1 MITFLVCLAL
11 LVAAY
16 FTYGRYLERLCGA
29 DAGRPVPSAVS
40 FDGVDY
46 IPMPMWKTF
55 LVQLLNIAGLGP
67 IFGAV
72 LGAAYGP
79 VAFLWI
85 TFGGIFM
92 GAAHDFI
99 AGMISLRNN
108 GASLPETVGTY
119 LGNGVKQL
127 MRVFSVGLMVLVGAV
142 FLSQPASLIANRI
155 DAPAL
160 SGIVFGDFSWLLLIV
175 LGVILVY
182 YIAATLLPV
191 DKIIGRIYPVFG
203 FALLFMAVGILVV
216 LLFGGEYTIPEFT
229 SFENCIADAK
239 AFPIV
244 PMLFTTIACGA
255 ISGFHA
261 TQSPL
266 MARCMRNERESRSV
280 FYGAMISE
288 SIIALVWAAIAMAF
302 WGDVAGLNG
311 AIAEYGG
318 QAAVMID
325 VIANKTL
332 GPALAVF
339 VIFGVVACAITSGD
353 TDTAFRSARLIVA
366 DFMGVEQRTLR
377 KRIYICIP
385 LFALGLLIIF
395 GLPFQTM
402 WSYFAWMNQT
412 LAAVTLWM
420 IVAYL
425 RHRGRAVWV
434 GLIPALVMTYV
445 CASYIFVS
453 PLMLGM
459 QNRTAAY
466 LLGGGVTLA
475 VLVAMIFKLKDN
487 DAKGIS

>member
-1 MITFLVCLAL
+1 MKKKLQPAITLLQQYMAQDMTVYAGHATLFLLTAFFPLLMWL
-11 LVAAY
+11 LVVVNTLPG
-16 FTYGRYLERLCGA
+16 FTVDSVVELFFRFLP
-29 DAGRPVPSAVS
+29 DIPVIR
-40 FDGVDY
+40 D
-46 IPMPMWKTF
+46 T
-55 LVQLLNIAGLGP
+55 IAGL
-67 IFGAV
+67 ITSMNENSNTFVASLAV
-72 LGAAYGP
+72 VTTLVSASSGMAAIQKGLQKLTPGSRRTMLDRLWAVVYTF
-79 VAFLWI
+79 AFL
-85 TFGGIFM
+85 
-92 GAAHDFI
+92 
-99 AGMISLRNN
+99 
-108 GASLPETVGTY
+108 
-119 LGNGVKQL
+119 
-127 MRVFSVGLMVLVGAV
+127 
-142 FLSQPASLIANRI
+142 
-155 DAPAL
+155 
-160 SGIVFGDFSWLLLIV
+160 WLLLIV

-353 TDTAFRSARLIVA
+353 TAFRSARLIVA
-366 DFMGVEQRTLR
+366 DIFRIEQRTQW
-377 KRIYICIP
+377 KRFAIALP
-385 LFALGLLIIF
+385 LFVAGYLITRVDF
-395 GLPFQTM
+395 TVV
-402 WSYFAWMNQT
+402 WRYFAWTNQT
-412 LAAVTLWM
+412 LATIVLWAVVVWLFAAKRNYF
-420 IVAYL
+420 VAL
-425 RHRGRAVWV
+425 LPAVF
-434 GLIPALVMTYV
+434 MTFI
-445 CASYIFVS
+445 CASFVFVS
-453 PLMLGM
+453 GQFFGM
-459 QNRTAAY
+459 ENRPAAY
-466 LLGGGVTLA
+466 ALAGAATAVVLCFILL
-475 VLVAMIFKLKDN
+475 KLRRN
-487 DAKGIS
+487 GRSNP

>member
-1 MITFLVCLAL
+1 MLTFLVCLTAL
-11 LVAAY
+11 VIAY
-16 FTYGRYLERLCGA
+16 FTYGRYLERVA
-29 DAGRPVPSAVS
+29 AIDPARSVPSETL

-46 IPMPMWKTF
+46 VPMPRWRVF
-55 LVQLLNIAGLGP
+55 LIQLLNIAGTGP
-67 IFGAV
+67 IFGAI
-72 LGAAYGP
+72 LGAAFGP

-85 TFGGIFM
+85 TLGGIFM
-92 GAAHDFI
+92 GAMHDFLSGVMLVRNDGLSI
-99 AGMISLRNN
+99 PEVAGR
-108 GASLPETVGTY
+108 Y
-119 LGNGVKQL
+119 LGTG
-127 MRVFSVGLMVLVGAV
+127 MRQFMRLFSVVLLVLVGAV
-142 FLSQPASLIANRI
+142 FLLSPADI
-155 DAPAL
+155 L
-160 SGIVFGDFSWLLLIV
+160 SGMVPSVPHTVWVWL
-175 LGVILVY
+175 ILAY
-182 YIAATLLPV
+182 YFVATLLPI
-191 DKIIGRIYPVFG
+191 DKIIGKIYPIFG
-203 FALLFMAVGILVV
+203 VALILMALALLGV
-216 LLFGGEYTIPEFT
+216 LLFGPYRIPELT
-229 SFENCIADAK
+229 TLANAQLDPHSV
-239 AFPIV
+239 PIV
-244 PMLFTTIACGA
+244 PTLFITIACGA

-339 VIFGVVACAITSGD
+339 VIFGVVACAITSG
-353 TDTAFRSARLIVA
+353 DTAFRSARLIVA

>member
-1 MITFLVCLAL
+1 MLTFLVCLTAL
-11 LVAAY
+11 VIAY
-16 FTYGRYLERLCGA
+16 FTYGRYLERVA
-29 DAGRPVPSAVS
+29 AIDPAHSVPSETL

-46 IPMPMWKTF
+46 VPMPRWRVF
-55 LVQLLNIAGLGP
+55 LIQLLNIAGTGP
-67 IFGAV
+67 IFGAI
-72 LGAAYGP
+72 LGAAFGP

-85 TFGGIFM
+85 TLGGIFM
-92 GAAHDFI
+92 GAMHDFLSGVMLVRNDGLSI
-99 AGMISLRNN
+99 PEVAGR
-108 GASLPETVGTY
+108 Y
-119 LGNGVKQL
+119 LGTG
-127 MRVFSVGLMVLVGAV
+127 MRQFMRLFSVVLLVLVGAV
-142 FLSQPASLIANRI
+142 FLLSPADI
-155 DAPAL
+155 L
-160 SGIVFGDFSWLLLIV
+160 SGMVPSVPHTVWVWL
-175 LGVILVY
+175 ILAY
-182 YIAATLLPV
+182 YFVATLLPI
-191 DKIIGRIYPVFG
+191 DKIIGKIYPIFG
-203 FALLFMAVGILVV
+203 VALILMALALLGV
-216 LLFGGEYTIPEFT
+216 LLFGPYRIPELT
-229 SFENCIADAK
+229 TLANAQLDPHSV
-239 AFPIV
+239 PIV
-244 PMLFTTIACGA
+244 PTLFITIACGA

-466 LLGGGVTLA
+466 LLGGGVTFA

>member
-1 MITFLVCLAL
+1 MLTFLVCLTAL
-11 LVAAY
+11 VIAY
-16 FTYGRYLERLCGA
+16 FTYGRYLERVA
-29 DAGRPVPSAVS
+29 AIDPARSVPSETL

-46 IPMPMWKTF
+46 VPMPRWRVF
-55 LVQLLNIAGLGP
+55 LIQLLNIAVTGP
-67 IFGAV
+67 IFGAI
-72 LGAAYGP
+72 LGAAFGP

-85 TFGGIFM
+85 TLGGIFM
-92 GAAHDFI
+92 GAMHDFLSGVMLVRNDGLSI
-99 AGMISLRNN
+99 PEVAGR
-108 GASLPETVGTY
+108 Y
-119 LGNGVKQL
+119 LGTG
-127 MRVFSVGLMVLVGAV
+127 MRQFMRLFSVVLLVLVGAV
-142 FLSQPASLIANRI
+142 FLLSPADI
-155 DAPAL
+155 L
-160 SGIVFGDFSWLLLIV
+160 SGMVPSVPHTVWVWL
-175 LGVILVY
+175 ILAY
-182 YIAATLLPV
+182 YFVATLLPI

-332 GPALAVF
+332 GPVLAVF
-339 VIFGVVACAITSGD
+339 VIFGVVACAITSG
-353 TDTAFRSARLIVA
+353 DTAFRSARLIVA

-466 LLGGGVTLA
+466 LLGGGVTFA